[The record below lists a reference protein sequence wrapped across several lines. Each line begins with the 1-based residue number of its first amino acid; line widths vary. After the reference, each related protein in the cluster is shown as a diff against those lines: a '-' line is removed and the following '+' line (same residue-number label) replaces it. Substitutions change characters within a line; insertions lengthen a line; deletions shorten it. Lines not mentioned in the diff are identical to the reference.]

1 MSYKKC
7 VKEVGKTLEER
18 GLEGHDTIAAGMCS
32 MWADENGVE
41 RTFGRS
47 ISNEE
52 VRRSFGMD
60 IEGQESLSF
69 MESEGIETVE
79 FPVIAITSGPH
90 EYKVD
95 DIQQKV
101 YIEPSIL
108 KENIEKFTELPIYFN
123 HQRTPEDLIGMAT
136 EPKVEEMDNGK
147 FGIKMKAKVSNETER
162 GKEVLK
168 KVKDGS
174 VTHVSIDWL
183 SNDVDVMGDT
193 YAFNIR
199 PTEVSFIDN
208 ATADP
213 VCKECTIETKCDIHE
228 PEAKDSHDDCGC
240 GGKEGSCECKKQD
253 GMTTEVEN
261 MTEEVKEKSATENI
275 VEREFASL
283 RVKLEEANASKE
295 ELKNQYEEA
304 LKQIEAFKLT
314 EEKRA
319 AKEAEALKAATVEAI
334 ISKEMVL
341 GTLIEDSKD
350 TRVEE
355 LSAWDENRLTG
366 FSEALAAMPEAVEV
380 ERTFGK
386 GKSPEGEAITE
397 TEREFAVTK
406 DETGRIHLDVGMLK
420 KQRGD

>member
-1 MSYKKC
+1 MSYEKC
-7 VKEVGKTLEER
+7 VIEVGKTLKER
-18 GLEGHDTIAAGMCS
+18 GLEDHDNIAAGMCG
-32 MWADENGVE
+32 MWANENGVE

-47 ISNEE
+47 ISSKE

-60 IEGQESLSF
+60 IEGQDGLSF
-69 MESEGIETVE
+69 MENEGIETVE

-95 DIQQKV
+95 DLEQKV

-147 FGIKMKAKVSNETER
+147 YGIKMKAKVSNETER
-162 GKEVLK
+162 GKEVLS

-213 VCKECTIETKCDIHE
+213 VCKECKIETECSIHSKPNESEHKECCDACKE
-228 PEAKDSHDDCGC
+228 
-240 GGKEGSCECKKQD
+240 GKECCEAD
-253 GMTTEVEN
+253 GTTTEVKN
-261 MTEEVKEKSATENI
+261 MTEEVKEKSEAENI

-283 RVKLEEANASKE
+283 RSKLEEANASKD
-295 ELKNQYEEA
+295 ELQNQYEEV
-304 LKQIEAFKLT
+304 LKEIEAFKLA
-314 EEKRA
+314 EDERN
-319 AKEAEALKAATVEAI
+319 AKEAEAFKAATVDAI

-366 FSEALAAMPEAVEV
+366 FSEALAAMPEPVEV

-386 GKSPEGEAITE
+386 GKASEGEAVAE

-406 DETGRIHLDVGMLK
+406 DETGHIRLDVDMLK